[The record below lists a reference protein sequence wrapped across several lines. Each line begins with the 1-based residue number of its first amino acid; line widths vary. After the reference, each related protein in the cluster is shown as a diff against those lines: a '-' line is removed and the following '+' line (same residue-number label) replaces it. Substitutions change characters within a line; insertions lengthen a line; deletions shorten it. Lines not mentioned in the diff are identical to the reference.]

1 MVTVKELLSQPL
13 FAEFI
18 SLTKPESLDNV
29 VNGTGIFD
37 WETPDVIHTTF
48 ESGELVLAKLDKY
61 YQAKNEYRECI
72 RLMIERQVA
81 VIAFKIKPDEVIP
94 QEFIDYANLYN
105 VVLLTFKEIFYDE
118 IIYFVRTML
127 LSMNSNELL
136 LEKVKKLLL
145 TRNEDRAH
153 SLIQKINALFKGQVR
168 SICIARKSDDSVLD
182 GAFNKL
188 RGIVSSSDTIVRC
201 RRCILVFMSYGEDD
215 VNKLAEDNEFI
226 EKSIEAYDDLYIGYS
241 SLDKTSSLR
250 EIIEQSITAVTKA
263 MMDDVPVRTF
273 AECDIVKILLP
284 ILDTPW
290 AESYYE
296 DFSRV
301 LTEYDEKH
309 NANFNETLITYVE
322 SENDIAQT
330 AEKLYQHGN
339 TIRYRLGRIQ
349 KLLGFESEMEF
360 NIQSA
365 VYVKLHQIKEIRG
378 TERLI

>member
-61 YQAKNEYRECI
+61 YQDKNEYRECI

-153 SLIQKINALFKGQVR
+153 SLIQKINVLFKGQVR

-201 RRCILVFMSYGEDD
+201 KRCVLVFMSYGDDD
-215 VNKLAEDNEFI
+215 VYKIAEDNEFI
-226 EKSIEAYDDLYIGYS
+226 EKSIGAYDDLFIGYS
-241 SLDKTSSLR
+241 NLDKTSSLR

-296 DFSRV
+296 DFSRI

-309 NANFNETLITYVE
+309 NANFNDTLITYVE
-322 SENDIAQT
+322 SENDIAKT

>member
-1 MVTVKELLSQPL
+1 MISVKELLAQPL

-18 SLTKPESLDNV
+18 VLTKPESLDNV

-48 ESGELVLAKLDKY
+48 ESGEIVLAKLDKY
-61 YQAKNEYRECI
+61 YLNRSEYRECI

-81 VIAFKIKPDEVIP
+81 AIAFKIKPDESIP

-105 VVLLTFKEIFYDE
+105 VAILTFREIYYDE

-136 LEKVKKLLL
+136 LEKVKKLLI

-153 SLIQKINALFKGQVR
+153 SLIQKINALFKSKIR
-168 SICIARKSDDSVLD
+168 CICIGRKQDDTVID

-201 RRCILVFMSYGEDD
+201 NRSVLLFMSYNDD
-215 VNKLAEDNEFI
+215 EMDKIREDNEYI
-226 EKSIEAYDDLYIGYS
+226 ERVIDLSEGFYIGYS
-241 SLDKTSSLR
+241 NISNTGKLR
-250 EIIEQSITAVTKA
+250 EKIEESVTAVMKA
-263 MMDDVPVRTF
+263 MLDDAFARTF
-273 AECDIVKILLP
+273 DECDIVKILLP
-284 ILDTPW
+284 ILDSPW
-290 AESYYE
+290 AESYYN
-296 DFSRV
+296 DFNRILSA
-301 LTEYDEKH
+301 YDEKH
-309 NANFNETLITYVE
+309 NSNLNETLMIYVE
-322 SENDIAQT
+322 CEHDISKI
-330 AEKLYQHGN
+330 AERLYQHGN

-365 VYVKLHQIKEIRG
+365 IYVKLNQMKKIRG
-378 TERLI
+378 TDSLI